1 MEHNYN
7 VSQRKKIVLCVASSG
22 VAALLL
28 PGGRTT
34 HSRFK
39 IPCHDLD
46 ETTTCNIKQE
56 TMLCELIHSSSLI
69 IWDEAL
75 MTNKIAFEALDKTL
89 CDILSSHSS
98 ENSNLPFGGKVV
110 VLGGDTRQTLPVI
123 EGGSRSQI
131 VNSAIVNSSLWPH
144 VTILHLKRNM
154 RLLVPTL
161 TNESRMELVRFSR
174 WMLDVGEGNIESRT
188 KEGESEPSWIE
199 IPDEFL
205 LNATSDKVSCITN
218 IVYPELTSKY
228 MDLEYL
234 KERAILTP
242 TNDVADMINNEIAS
256 LIPEQ
261 EKQYLRCD
269 TVVKAPNTH
278 DSYDLLYPVEFL
290 NSLNGNN
297 FPPHK
302 LCLKRGVL
310 VMLLCN
316 LNQSEGLCNGTRL
329 IITIL
334 ADMVIEGQIMSG
346 TYKDKS
352 VLIPRIAL
360 TLKNYKLPFVLQRQ
374 QYPIKVCYAMT
385 INKSQGQTLSNVDI
399 YL

>member
-1 MEHNYN
+1 
-7 VSQRKKIVLCVASSG
+7 VASSG

-39 IPCHDLD
+39 IPCDDLD
-46 ETTTCNIKQE
+46 ETTTCNIKQG
-56 TMLCELIHSSSLI
+56 TMLCKLIQTLPLI

-98 ENSNLPFGGKVV
+98 ENSNLPFGGKLVI
-110 VLGGDTRQTLPVI
+110 LGGDIRQTLPVI
-123 EGGSRSQI
+123 EGGLCSQI
-131 VNSAIVNSSLWPH
+131 INSAIVNSSLWPH
-144 VTILHLKRNM
+144 VTILHLKRNT
-154 RLLVPTL
+154 RLVAPIL

-174 WMLDVGEGNIESRT
+174 WMLDVGEGNIEFRT

-205 LNATSDKVSCITN
+205 LNATDDKVSCIINT
-218 IVYPELTSKY
+218 VYLKLTSKY

-242 TNDVADMINNEIAS
+242 TNDVADMINNEIVS

-261 EKQYLRCD
+261 QKQYLSCD
-269 TVVKAPNTH
+269 TIVKAPNTH
-278 DSYDLLYPVEFL
+278 DSYDMLYPVEFL

-302 LCLKRGVL
+302 LCFKRGVPI
-310 VMLLCN
+310 MLLHN

-329 IITIL
+329 IITVL
-334 ADMVIEGQIMSG
+334 GDMVIEDQIMSG

-360 TLKNYKLPFVLQRQ
+360 TLKNYEWPFVLQRQ
-374 QYPIKVCYAMT
+374 QYPIKVCYAMM
-385 INKSQGQTLSNVDI
+385 INKSQDQTISVTSLSLKRTVSPN
-399 YL
+399 